1 MADSREPNK
10 NSNRKPSGL
19 PSRRS
24 IHRHGTTAANPGS
37 KTPSS
42 SIPKKPQSKPAVT
55 ASSSPRKSI
64 STASQPSGK
73 TTKTTARKPAAKSG
87 KKTSGGNKKKS
98 TGARIGI
105 GILIAFLTVVI
116 LGSIGFMVA
125 YASVTLPKPGEFA
138 LAQKTSVYYSDGETE
153 LGTFA
158 EIDRTIIDTQTIPDY
173 VGKAVISSEDRT
185 FYTNSG
191 IDLKGIA
198 RAFINNV
205 RGGSLQGA
213 STLSQQ
219 YVERYYLDTT
229 TSIKGK
235 IKEALLALKIN
246 RQQSKD
252 EILENYLNTIYFGR
266 GAYGIEEAALKYFG
280 HPATDLTLSESALL
294 AGIIPAP
301 SAWDPAVDP
310 DVAKVRFDRVLK
322 HMVEDGWITQ
332 DEANDAT
339 FPETI
344 DPHSET
350 SMTGWKGHLMQQI
363 RTELENRAGITPEQL
378 DSGGYVIVTTLDKDL
393 QDYAVEAVNEL
404 PDDHDAGLQVALSSI
419 NPANGE
425 IVAEFAGADYQ
436 ERQSNAV
443 TQDRAMAGSTMKPF
457 GLIAYMQAG
466 GTIEDMYNGNS
477 PLQITD
483 KRTGEVTPPL
493 GNYGG
498 FSYGYVNMVRATS
511 LSINTPFVEM
521 NNEMGPGKTRDAA
534 IKLGLPEDT
543 VGLDDTLR
551 NILGSASPH
560 NLDLTRAYATIASG
574 GLRSTPHMIKEVT
587 RYDGEQIYQGPTSTE
602 RVFDSEII
610 SAALPGMQAS
620 AQWGSGEKAGTIGR
634 PVLAKTGSSEENRS
648 AQFAGAIPQLA
659 TVVSMYQIGEDGN
672 EVSITPFGG
681 EYEVTGSTW
690 PGTVWQTYML
700 KAIDK
705 YEVAEFDW
713 YKPDVRRSTFKTYTP
728 PTETTATQ
736 TQKTEKKEKREEP
749 TQTEAPND
757 TPTTNPPTEPA
768 TEPDENH

>member
-24 IHRHGTTAANPGS
+24 IHHKGSTANTGS
-37 KTPSS
+37 NASS
-42 SIPKKPQSKPAVT
+42 SIPKRPQSKPAVT
-55 ASSSPRKSI
+55 APPSPRKNTNS
-64 STASQPSGK
+64 ASKPNGK
-73 TTKTTARKPAAKSG
+73 TVKKTANKPASKNV
-87 KKTSGGNKKKS
+87 KKTSGGKKKKS

-105 GILIAFLTVVI
+105 GILITILTMVI
-116 LGSIGFMVA
+116 LGSVGFMLA
-125 YASVTLPKPGEFA
+125 YASVTVPKPGEFA
-138 LAQKTSVYYSDGETE
+138 MAQKTTVFYSDGETE

-158 EIDRTIIDTQTIPDY
+158 EIDRTIIDTSTIPDY
-173 VGKAVISSEDRT
+173 VGKAVIASEDRT

-191 IDLKGIA
+191 IDLKGVA

-229 TSIKGK
+229 TSIPGK

-246 RQQSKD
+246 RQQSKE

-266 GAYGIEEAALKYFG
+266 GAYGVEEASLKYFG
-280 HPATDLTLSESALL
+280 HPATDLTLSESAML

-310 DVAKVRFDRVLK
+310 DMAQARFDRVLK

-332 DEANDAT
+332 EEADNTA

-344 DPHSET
+344 DPQSET

-363 RTELENRAGITPEQL
+363 RSEFESRAGITPEQL

-393 QDYAVEAVNEL
+393 QNFAVEAVNEL
-404 PDDHDAGLQVALSSI
+404 PDDHNAGLQVALSSI

-425 IVAEFAGADYQ
+425 ILAEFAGADYQ
-436 ERQSNAV
+436 ERQSNSV

-493 GNYGG
+493 SNYGDYS
-498 FSYGYVNMVRATS
+498 FGYVNMIRATA

-521 NNEMGPGKTRDAA
+521 NNEMGPGKTREAA
-534 IKLGLPEDT
+534 VKLGLPEDT
-543 VGLDDTLR
+543 LGLDDTIR

-574 GLRSTPHMIKEVT
+574 GLRSTPHIIKEVT

-620 AQWGSGEKAGTIGR
+620 AQWGSGEKAGIIGR

-659 TVVSMYQIGEDGN
+659 TVVSMYQIGENGN

-690 PGTVWQTYML
+690 PGTVWQSYML

-705 YEVAEFDW
+705 YEVADFDW
-713 YKPDVRRSTFKTYTP
+713 YKPDFRKSTFKTYTP
-728 PTETTATQ
+728 PTETTATETRSTERNQEPAQ
-736 TQKTEKKEKREEP
+736 TQ
-749 TQTEAPND
+749 APNE
-757 TPTTNPPTEPA
+757 TGATNPPTEPA
-768 TEPDENH
+768 TEPGEDH

>member
-24 IHRHGTTAANPGS
+24 IHHKGSTANTGS
-37 KTPSS
+37 NASS
-42 SIPKKPQSKPAVT
+42 SIPKRPQSKPAVT
-55 ASSSPRKSI
+55 APPSPRKNTNS
-64 STASQPSGK
+64 ASKPNGK
-73 TTKTTARKPAAKSG
+73 TVKKTANKPASKNV
-87 KKTSGGNKKKS
+87 KKTSGGKKKKS

-105 GILIAFLTVVI
+105 GILITILTMII
-116 LGSIGFMVA
+116 LGSVGFMLA
-125 YASVTLPKPGEFA
+125 YASVTVPKPGEFA
-138 LAQKTSVYYSDGETE
+138 MAQKTTVFYSDGETE

-158 EIDRTIIDTQTIPDY
+158 EIDRTIIDTSTIPDY
-173 VGKAVISSEDRT
+173 VGKAVIASEDRT

-191 IDLKGIA
+191 IDLKGVA

-229 TSIKGK
+229 TSIPGK

-246 RQQSKD
+246 RQQSKE

-266 GAYGIEEAALKYFG
+266 GAYGVEEASLKYFG
-280 HPATDLTLSESALL
+280 HPATDLTLSESAML

-310 DVAKVRFDRVLK
+310 DMAQARFDRVLK

-332 DEANDAT
+332 EEADNTA

-344 DPHSET
+344 DPQSET

-363 RTELENRAGITPEQL
+363 RSEFESRAGITPEQL

-393 QDYAVEAVNEL
+393 QNFAVEAVNEL
-404 PDDHDAGLQVALSSI
+404 PDDHNAGLQVALSSI

-425 IVAEFAGADYQ
+425 ILAEFAGADYQ
-436 ERQSNAV
+436 ERQSNSV
-443 TQDRAMAGSTMKPF
+443 TQDRAMAGSTMKSF

-493 GNYGG
+493 SNYGDYS
-498 FSYGYVNMVRATS
+498 FGYVNMIRATA

-521 NNEMGPGKTRDAA
+521 NNEMGPGKTREAA
-534 IKLGLPEDT
+534 VKLGLPEDT
-543 VGLDDTLR
+543 LGLDDTIR

-574 GLRSTPHMIKEVT
+574 GLRSTPHIIKEVT

-620 AQWGSGEKAGTIGR
+620 AQWGSGEKAGIIGR

-659 TVVSMYQIGEDGN
+659 TVVSMYQIGENGN

-690 PGTVWQTYML
+690 PGTVWQSYML

-705 YEVAEFDW
+705 YEVADFDW
-713 YKPDVRRSTFKTYTP
+713 YKPDFRKSTFKTYTP
-728 PTETTATQ
+728 PTETTATETRSTERNQEPAQ
-736 TQKTEKKEKREEP
+736 TQ
-749 TQTEAPND
+749 APNE
-757 TPTTNPPTEPA
+757 TGATNPPTEPA
-768 TEPDENH
+768 TEPGEDH

>member
-24 IHRHGTTAANPGS
+24 IHHKGSTANTGS
-37 KTPSS
+37 KASS
-42 SIPKKPQSKPAVT
+42 SIPKRPQSKT
-55 ASSSPRKSI
+55 ADTAPPSPRKNTS
-64 STASQPSGK
+64 SASKPSGK
-73 TTKTTARKPAAKSG
+73 TGKKTANKPASKNV
-87 KKTSGGNKKKS
+87 KKTSGGKKKKS

-105 GILIAFLTVVI
+105 GILITILMMVI
-116 LGSIGFMVA
+116 LGSVGFMLA
-125 YASVTLPKPGEFA
+125 YASVTVPKPGEFA
-138 LAQKTSVYYSDGETE
+138 MAQKTTVFYSDGETE

-158 EIDRTIIDTQTIPDY
+158 EIDRTIIDTSTIPDY
-173 VGKAVISSEDRT
+173 VGKAVIASEDRT

-191 IDLKGIA
+191 IDLKGVA

-229 TSIKGK
+229 TSIPGK

-246 RQQSKD
+246 RQQSKE

-266 GAYGIEEAALKYFG
+266 GAYGVEEASLKYFG
-280 HPATDLTLSESALL
+280 HPATDLTLSESAML

-310 DVAKVRFDRVLK
+310 DMAQARFDRVLK

-332 DEANDAT
+332 EEADNTA

-344 DPHSET
+344 DPQSET

-363 RTELENRAGITPEQL
+363 RSEFESRAGITPEQL

-393 QDYAVEAVNEL
+393 QNFAVEAVNEL
-404 PDDHDAGLQVALSSI
+404 PDDHNAGLQVALSSI

-425 IVAEFAGADYQ
+425 ILAEFAGADYQ
-436 ERQSNAV
+436 ERQSNSV

-493 GNYGG
+493 SNYGDYS
-498 FSYGYVNMVRATS
+498 FGYVNMIRATA

-521 NNEMGPGKTRDAA
+521 NNEMGPGKTREAA
-534 IKLGLPEDT
+534 VKLGLPEDT
-543 VGLDDTLR
+543 LGLDDTIR

-574 GLRSTPHMIKEVT
+574 GLRSTPHIIKEVT

-620 AQWGSGEKAGTIGR
+620 AQWGSGEKAGIIGR

-659 TVVSMYQIGEDGN
+659 TVVSMYQIGENGN

-690 PGTVWQTYML
+690 PGTVWQSYML

-705 YEVAEFDW
+705 YEVADFDW
-713 YKPDVRRSTFKTYTP
+713 YKPDFRKSTFKTYTP
-728 PTETTATQ
+728 PTETTATETRSTERNQEPAQ
-736 TQKTEKKEKREEP
+736 TQ
-749 TQTEAPND
+749 APNE
-757 TPTTNPPTEPA
+757 TGATNPPTEPA
-768 TEPDENH
+768 TEPGEDH

>member
-10 NSNRKPSGL
+10 NSSRKPSGL

-24 IHRHGTTAANPGS
+24 IHQKGTTANTSS
-37 KTPSS
+37 KASS
-42 SIPKKPQSKPAVT
+42 SIPKRPRRKPGVTTPSAPQKNANNVSK
-55 ASSSPRKSI
+55 
-64 STASQPSGK
+64 PSGK
-73 TTKTTARKPAAKSG
+73 AANKTANKPANKNAKKAKSG
-87 KKTSGGNKKKS
+87 KKKKS

-105 GILIAFLTVVI
+105 GILITILTMII
-116 LGSIGFMVA
+116 LGSIGFMLA
-125 YASVTLPKPGEFA
+125 YASVTVPKPGEFA
-138 LAQKTSVYYSDGETE
+138 MAQKTSVFYSDGETE

-158 EIDRTIIDTQTIPDY
+158 EIDRTIIDTSTIPDY
-173 VGKAVISSEDRT
+173 VGKAVIASEDRT

-191 IDLKGIA
+191 IDLKGVA

-229 TSIKGK
+229 TSIPGK

-266 GAYGIEEAALKYFG
+266 GAYGIEEASLKYFG
-280 HPATDLTLSESALL
+280 HSAIDLTLSESAMLS
-294 AGIIPAP
+294 GIIPAP

-310 DVAKVRFDRVLK
+310 DMAEARFDRVLK

-332 DEANDAT
+332 DEADNAA

-344 DPHSET
+344 DPQSET

-363 RTELENRAGITPEQL
+363 RTELESRAGITPEQL

-393 QDYAVEAVNEL
+393 QNFAVEAVNEL
-404 PDDHDAGLQVALSSI
+404 PDDHNAGLQVALSSI

-425 IVAEFAGADYQ
+425 ILAEFAGADYQ
-436 ERQSNAV
+436 ERQSNSV

-493 GNYGG
+493 SNYGDY
-498 FSYGYVNMVRATS
+498 SYGYVNMIRATA

-521 NNEMGPGKTRDAA
+521 NNEMGPGKTREAA
-534 IKLGLPEDT
+534 VKLGLPEDT
-543 VGLDDTLR
+543 LGLDDTIR
-551 NILGSASPH
+551 NVLGSASPH

-574 GLRSTPHMIKEVT
+574 GLRSTPHIIKEVT

-620 AQWGSGEKAGTIGR
+620 AQWGSGEKAGIIGR

-672 EVSITPFGG
+672 EVSISPFGG

-713 YKPDVRRSTFKTYTP
+713 YKPDFRKSTFKTYTP
-728 PTETTATQ
+728 PTETTATETRSTERNEEPAQ
-736 TQKTEKKEKREEP
+736 TQ
-749 TQTEAPND
+749 APNE
-757 TPTTNPPTEPA
+757 THATNPPTTEPA
-768 TEPDENH
+768 TEPSEDH

>member
-1 MADSREPNK
+1 MANSREPNK

-24 IHRHGTTAANPGS
+24 IHHKGSTANTGS
-37 KTPSS
+37 KASS
-42 SIPKKPQSKPAVT
+42 SIPKRPQSKAADT
-55 ASSSPRKSI
+55 APPSPRKNTNS
-64 STASQPSGK
+64 ASKPSGK
-73 TTKTTARKPAAKSG
+73 TGKKTANKPASKNV
-87 KKTSGGNKKKS
+87 KKTSGGKKKKS

-105 GILIAFLTVVI
+105 GILITILMMVI
-116 LGSIGFMVA
+116 LGSVGFMLA
-125 YASVTLPKPGEFA
+125 YASVTVPKPGEFA
-138 LAQKTSVYYSDGETE
+138 MAQKTTVFYSDGETE

-158 EIDRTIIDTQTIPDY
+158 EIDRTIIDTSTIPDY
-173 VGKAVISSEDRT
+173 VGKAVIASEDRT

-191 IDLKGIA
+191 IDLKGVA

-229 TSIKGK
+229 TSIPGK

-246 RQQSKD
+246 RQQSKE

-266 GAYGIEEAALKYFG
+266 GAYGVEEASLKYFG
-280 HPATDLTLSESALL
+280 HPATDLTLSESAML

-310 DVAKVRFDRVLK
+310 DMAQARFDRVLK

-332 DEANDAT
+332 EEADNTA

-344 DPHSET
+344 DPQSET

-363 RTELENRAGITPEQL
+363 RSEFESRAGITPEQL

-393 QDYAVEAVNEL
+393 QNFAVEAVNEL
-404 PDDHDAGLQVALSSI
+404 PDDHNAGLQVALSSI

-425 IVAEFAGADYQ
+425 ILAEFAGADYQ
-436 ERQSNAV
+436 ERQSNSV
-443 TQDRAMAGSTMKPF
+443 TQDRAMAGSTMKSF

-493 GNYGG
+493 SNYGDYS
-498 FSYGYVNMVRATS
+498 FGYVNMIRATA

-521 NNEMGPGKTRDAA
+521 NNEMGPGKTREAA
-534 IKLGLPEDT
+534 VKLGLPEDT
-543 VGLDDTLR
+543 LGLDDTIR

-574 GLRSTPHMIKEVT
+574 GLRSTPHIIKEVT

-620 AQWGSGEKAGTIGR
+620 AQWGSGEKAGIIGR

-659 TVVSMYQIGEDGN
+659 TVVSMYQIGENGN

-690 PGTVWQTYML
+690 PGTVWQSYML

-705 YEVAEFDW
+705 YEVADFDW
-713 YKPDVRRSTFKTYTP
+713 YKPDFRKSTFKTYTP
-728 PTETTATQ
+728 PTETTATETRSTERNQEPAQ
-736 TQKTEKKEKREEP
+736 TQ
-749 TQTEAPND
+749 APNE
-757 TPTTNPPTEPA
+757 TGATNPPTEPA
-768 TEPDENH
+768 TEPGEDH

>member
-24 IHRHGTTAANPGS
+24 IHHKGSTANTGS
-37 KTPSS
+37 KASS
-42 SIPKKPQSKPAVT
+42 SIPKRPQSKT
-55 ASSSPRKSI
+55 ADTAPPSPRKNTNS
-64 STASQPSGK
+64 ASKPSGK
-73 TTKTTARKPAAKSG
+73 TGKKTANKPASKNV
-87 KKTSGGNKKKS
+87 KKTSGGKKKKS

-105 GILIAFLTVVI
+105 GILITILMMVI
-116 LGSIGFMVA
+116 LGSVGFMLA
-125 YASVTLPKPGEFA
+125 YASVTVPKPGEFA
-138 LAQKTSVYYSDGETE
+138 MAQKTTVFYSDGETE

-158 EIDRTIIDTQTIPDY
+158 EIDRTIIDTSTIPDY
-173 VGKAVISSEDRT
+173 VGKAVIASEDRT

-191 IDLKGIA
+191 IDLKGVA

-229 TSIKGK
+229 TSIPGK

-246 RQQSKD
+246 RQQSKE

-266 GAYGIEEAALKYFG
+266 GAYGVEEASLKYFG
-280 HPATDLTLSESALL
+280 HPATDLTLSESAML

-310 DVAKVRFDRVLK
+310 DMAQARFDRVLK

-332 DEANDAT
+332 EEADNTA

-344 DPHSET
+344 DPQSET

-363 RTELENRAGITPEQL
+363 RSEFESRAGITPEQL

-393 QDYAVEAVNEL
+393 QNFAVEAVNEL
-404 PDDHDAGLQVALSSI
+404 PDDHNAGLQVALSSI

-425 IVAEFAGADYQ
+425 ILAEFAGADYQ
-436 ERQSNAV
+436 ERQSNSV

-493 GNYGG
+493 SNYGDYS
-498 FSYGYVNMVRATS
+498 FGYVNMIRATA

-521 NNEMGPGKTRDAA
+521 NNEMGPGKTREAA
-534 IKLGLPEDT
+534 VKLGLPEDT
-543 VGLDDTLR
+543 LGLDDTIR

-574 GLRSTPHMIKEVT
+574 GLRSTPHIIKEVT

-620 AQWGSGEKAGTIGR
+620 AQWGSGEKAGIIGR

-659 TVVSMYQIGEDGN
+659 TVVSMYQIGENGN

-690 PGTVWQTYML
+690 PGTVWQSYML

-705 YEVAEFDW
+705 YEVADFDW
-713 YKPDVRRSTFKTYTP
+713 YKPDFRKSTFKTYTP
-728 PTETTATQ
+728 PTETTATETRSTERNQEPAQ
-736 TQKTEKKEKREEP
+736 TQ
-749 TQTEAPND
+749 APNE
-757 TPTTNPPTEPA
+757 TGATNPPTEPA
-768 TEPDENH
+768 TEPGEDH